1 MRIRFSSFMP
11 LVALALPILGACSNE
26 TEGQPCDVN
35 SGGSPSGTNDC
46 ESPLVCQQVTV
57 TAGPR
62 CCPQDLSR
70 ATTAECSVSSGGGVD
85 ASPSPPDAGVDAPG
99 VDAAE
104 ARPMS
109 DAGQNGPGESGSAI
123 DAAAD
128 SPAFDAADTGATT
141 DATSGAQD

>member
-1 MRIRFSSFMP
+1 MRIRFSFFMP

-35 SGGSPSGTNDC
+35 SGGSPSGTSDC
-46 ESPLVCQQVTV
+46 ESPLLCQQVTV

-85 ASPSPPDAGVDAPG
+85 ASTSPPDSGVDAPG
-99 VDAAE
+99 GDAAE
-104 ARPMS
+104 TGTTA
-109 DAGQNGPGESGSAI
+109 DAGQDGPGESGSAI

-128 SPAFDAADTGATT
+128 SAAFDAADAGATT
-141 DATSGAQD
+141 DATFGAQE